1 MPASIHPS
9 SVVDE
14 DVEIGDGTAVW
25 HFVHISAGAR
35 IGAGCTLGQNVFI
48 GRGVRIG
55 AGVRIQN
62 NVSIYAG
69 VEVEDDV
76 FIGPSCV
83 FTNVK
88 NPRAFVS
95 RKDAFARTRVR
106 RGASLGANS
115 TIVCGV
121 ELGTYC
127 FVGAGAVVTR
137 DVLAHTLVLGTPA
150 RVVGFVC
157 RCGER
162 LANASPSTCSNCAA
176 RYEIGGERCRE
187 LTRDA

>member
-1 MPASIHPS
+1 MPVSIHPS
-9 SVVDE
+9 SVVDD
-14 DVEIGDGTAVW
+14 DVEIGDGTAIW

-35 IGAGCTLGQNVFI
+35 IGAGCSLGQNVFI

-55 AGVRIQN
+55 TGVRIQN

-69 VEVEDDV
+69 VEVEDDA

-95 RKDAFARTRVR
+95 RKDAFAPTRVR
-106 RGASLGANS
+106 RGASLGANA
-115 TIVCGV
+115 TIICGV

-127 FVGAGAVVTR
+127 LVGAGAVVTR
-137 DVLAHTLVLGTPA
+137 DVAPYALVLGTPA
-150 RVVGFVC
+150 RSVGFVC

-162 LANASPSTCSNCAA
+162 LPNGSPSQCGSCGA
-176 RYEIGGERCRE
+176 RYEI
-187 LTRDA
+187 TRDRYRESSP